1 MKKFIIPVICVIVLG
16 CLAGVIVYMNYRSNL
31 FTLPGQEA
39 METEI
44 KKLGYDVAEPERGL
58 LDIAEIKPVVE
69 IYAKPKSSDGKNAE
83 SDINFTFTEYKDSA
97 QARNAMSTYYYYGE
111 FLEEKKGKGEKVKI
125 YYNEKKNLCYVVYDI
140 KIESEGK
147 LENFIV
153 NASSGNSLF
162 EDPTVDYIYGGV
174 YMDGKRIVSITTSN
188 PKKAYDI
195 GRTLGNLGLPK
206 P

>member
-1 MKKFIIPVICVIVLG
+1 MHKLLGVIPPQRSSCFYELIKVYFIVIRTINVIFVQDKFNTNTSTKFEQQGLEKQLIRKPCDSYLYRTIGFKKF
-16 CLAGVIVYMNYRSNL
+16 
-31 FTLPGQEA
+31 
-39 METEI
+39 
-44 KKLGYDVAEPERGL
+44 L
-58 LDIAEIKPVVE
+58 LNSIL
-69 IYAKPKSSDGKNAE
+69 Y
-83 SDINFTFTEYKDSA
+83 
-97 QARNAMSTYYYYGE
+97 
-111 FLEEKKGKGEKVKI
+111 
-125 YYNEKKNLCYVVYDI
+125 
-140 KIESEGK
+140 
-147 LENFIV
+147 FIV